1 MPIMFHME
9 QPSYPPTLVA
19 ARECRKLTQEELA
32 AKLNLTRP
40 AISQWETGTSV
51 PSGSSRQ
58 LLALT
63 LDIPIAVIDAWFAKV
78 EAVA

>member
-1 MPIMFHME
+1 MFNME
-9 QPSYPPTLVA
+9 QPNCPPTLVA
-19 ARECRKLTQEELA
+19 AREERNLTQEELA
-32 AKLNLTRP
+32 AKLNITRT
-40 AISQWETGTSV
+40 AISQWETGTTS

-63 LDIPIAVIDAWFAKV
+63 FDIPVATVDSWFAKV

>member
-1 MPIMFHME
+1 MFHME
-9 QPSYPPTLVA
+9 QPSYPPSLVA
-19 ARECRKLTQEELA
+19 ARERGNLSQEELA
-32 AKLNLTRP
+32 SKLNITRT
-40 AISQWETGTSV
+40 AISQWETGTTM

-63 LDIPIAVIDAWFAKV
+63 LDIPVAVIDSWFAKV

>member
-19 ARECRKLTQEELA
+19 ARECRNLTQEDLA
-32 AKLNLTRP
+32 AKLNITRP
-40 AISQWETGTSV
+40 AISQWETGTTA
-51 PSGSSRQ
+51 PSGSSRM

-63 LDIPIAVIDAWFAKV
+63 LDIPVAVVDSWFAKV

>member
-1 MPIMFHME
+1 MFHME
-9 QPSYPPTLVA
+9 QPNYPPSLVA
-19 ARECRKLTQEELA
+19 ARERGNLSQEELA
-32 AKLNLTRP
+32 SKLNITRT
-40 AISQWETGTSV
+40 AISQWETGTTT

-63 LDIPIAVIDAWFAKV
+63 LDIPVATIDSWFAKV

>member
-1 MPIMFHME
+1 MFHME
-9 QPSYPPTLVA
+9 HTEQATSLAA
-19 ARECRKLTQEELA
+19 ARDAAGFTQEELA
-32 AKLNLTRP
+32 AKLNITRT
-40 AISQWETGTSV
+40 AISQWETGTTS

-63 LDIPIAVIDAWFAKV
+63 FGIPVAAVDSWFAKV